1 MVPLHREGL
10 GSIFTDFSAQEG
22 CSAAGQAER
31 GHFPWLGGT
40 LCNTNREVE
49 GGRWVQRVGREKGHD
64 VPGPFTA
71 APTQPVSAG
80 SLHSAPGPQSIIVP
94 RHAESTC
101 GTAFWEPKWCLT
113 PALYGHAEERSLSEV
128 YHREKENKTAN
139 KKSHIHSLGKSL
151 GATLRVINDQQGV
164 SPPAA
169 AVLPMSFFQPSM
181 QLPENPIFFFL
192 GKKEFI

>member
-1 MVPLHREGL
+1 MCNRETSCSITILLINLPNLETSITYLGTVEARQRPWERYSWTQIMVPLHREGL

-94 RHAESTC
+94 RHAGSTC
-101 GTAFWEPKWCLT
+101 GTAFWEPK
-113 PALYGHAEERSLSEV
+113 
-128 YHREKENKTAN
+128 
-139 KKSHIHSLGKSL
+139 
-151 GATLRVINDQQGV
+151 
-164 SPPAA
+164 
-169 AVLPMSFFQPSM
+169 
-181 QLPENPIFFFL
+181 
-192 GKKEFI
+192 